1 MDADREEISLDTE
14 VRRCVYDH
22 VIHVGLPPTIAEMA
36 SALSLTTAEVNSSFR
51 RLADGHILVLQKGS
65 GEILM
70 AAPFSAVP
78 TAFLVKVGGREFYGN
93 CIWDALGIPSMLK
106 RDAIINASCGCCGT
120 AMSLEVTNGSLAE
133 ARGLAHFAVPAAR
146 WWDDVVFS

>member
-1 MDADREEISLDTE
+1 VAEAAAALERTTRE
-14 VRRCVYDH
+14 VN
-22 VIHVGLPPTIAEMA
+22 
-36 SALSLTTAEVNSSFR
+36 LSLR
-51 RLADGHILVLQKGS
+51 RLADAHILVLQKGS

-78 TAFLVKVGGREFYGN
+78 TAFLVKVGDRRYYGN

-106 RDAIINASCGCCGT
+106 QDATVNASCGCCGT
-120 AMSLEVTNGSLAE
+120 AMTLEVANGSLVH
-133 ARGLAHFAVPAAR
+133 ARGLAHFAVAAAR

>member
-1 MDADREEISLDTE
+1 MDADVEEISLDQE
-14 VRRCVYDH
+14 VRRLVYDH
-22 VIHVGLPPTIAEMA
+22 VIREGLPPTVAETA
-36 SALSLTTAEVNSSFR
+36 AALSRPFDEVNLCFR
-51 RLADGHILVLQKGS
+51 RLADAHILVLQKGS

-78 TAFLVKVGGREFYGN
+78 TAFLVKVGDRKYYGN

-106 RDAIINASCGCCGT
+106 QDGIVNASCGCCGT
-120 AMSLEVTNGSLAE
+120 AMTLEVANGSLAQ
-133 ARGLAHFAVPAAR
+133 ARGLAHFAVAAAR